1 MVGYAIIALIFL
13 FTVKSI
19 FRSIRERNTS
29 ALVCCLLLLPI
40 QFFFFVSLLLGGSA
54 LQTAGYGYEGHLEG
68 HYYLVSHGQWTE
80 VSHGQY
86 LLVLGVEIAGIF
98 TTVLAVVLS
107 ALRALRGKTNP

>member
-29 ALVCCLLLLPI
+29 TLVCCLLLLPI

-54 LQTAGYGYEGHLEG
+54 LQTAGYEGHLEG

-86 LLVLGVEIAGIF
+86 LLVLGFEIAGIF

-107 ALRALRGKTNP
+107 TLRALRGKTNP